1 MRRALARRRRQQLG
15 QGRDV
20 RQRAPIEDAMP
31 SGPHTVMRDGVT
43 ADAEVP
49 GDPAIR
55 LAQVQPAE
63 NLTDVGHRTPPS
75 RHSSPP
81 GVGVL
86 SRRFRVAVRTRK
98 ESGHD
103 PPGGGSLWPTLG
115 GSVWVT
121 LPGSRWATPGGSASP
136 TPVAQYRVAADKS
149 RSRPSGRPRTG
160 PLGTVRGAPWTR
172 LSALYG
178 NWVTSRAARSNS
190 IIVTRRGRSNH
201 SRPSRRTSF
210 NVRWTSSSRPGGPRQ
225 PWPPSARRTL
235 SPWSSELSAIP
246 SALASSRA
254 SRSPAVTSLAFR
266 RWRWDWKASGWDL

>member
-55 LAQVQPAE
+55 LAQLQPPE

-86 SRRFRVAVRTRK
+86 QRGFLVTARTRK
-98 ESGHD
+98 ESSHA
-103 PPGGGSLWPTLG
+103 PPGGSLWPTLG
-115 GSVWVT
+115 GSGWVT

-136 TPVAQYRVAADKS
+136 TPVDHYGVTAD
-149 RSRPSGRPRTG
+149 RPRPRCDG
-160 PLGTVRGAPWTR
+160 P
-172 LSALYG
+172 
-178 NWVTSRAARSNS
+178 TS
-190 IIVTRRGRSNH
+190 T
-201 SRPSRRTSF
+201 
-210 NVRWTSSSRPGGPRQ
+210 
-225 PWPPSARRTL
+225 
-235 SPWSSELSAIP
+235 
-246 SALASSRA
+246 
-254 SRSPAVTSLAFR
+254 SPACARGT
-266 RWRWDWKASGWDL
+266 DG